1 MTVESLLPGRDVA
14 GTEPDSTDTYETVRT
29 FESLGVDTS
38 LTEILAQQGITTAF
52 PIQALTIAD
61 ALAGRDVCG
70 KAKTGSGKTLAFGL
84 PLLQRLSDRAGTPA
98 SENGARDG
106 ARNGARDGARN
117 GARDGARAGA
127 RAGGQPARPR
137 ALVLLPTRELAVQ
150 VHEVLAPLSEG
161 VGLRTAAVYGGADID
176 RQVTRLRRGVDVIIA
191 TPGRLI
197 DLGDRGELTVADVEV
212 LVLDEADRMADM
224 GFMPQVEWVLRR
236 LERDHQTLL
245 FSATLDGAVDRLV
258 ARYLSDPVHHEVASS
273 TQTVAA
279 MEHRFIQ
286 VHQMD
291 KVKVA
296 ASICR
301 PQEKVLVFVRTKRG
315 ADRLV
320 EQLAKERIRAAAI
333 HGDLRQANR
342 ERALADFS
350 AGKLHVLVATDV
362 AARGLHI
369 EGVDVVIHYDPPE
382 DHKAYLHRSG
392 RTARAG
398 SAGVVA
404 TLVLWNQVVE
414 AEVIQRR
421 LGLRIPIVEM
431 FSNDPRLADLTS
443 WVPSPDE
450 GVL

>member
-1 MTVESLLPGRDVA
+1 MTI
-14 GTEPDSTDTYETVRT
+14 DTYETVRT
-29 FESLGVDTS
+29 FESLGVA
-38 LTEILAQQGITTAF
+38 EPLAKELADQGITTAF

-84 PLLQRLSDRAGTPA
+84 PLLQRTAAALAEEGRPRGP
-98 SENGARDG
+98 GR
-106 ARNGARDGARN
+106 
-117 GARDGARAGA
+117 
-127 RAGGQPARPR
+127 PARPR

-150 VHEVLAPLSEG
+150 VHDVVAPLAG
-161 VGLRTAAVYGGADID
+161 VVGLRIAAVYGGAEIE
-176 RQVTRLRRGVDVIIA
+176 RQVATLRRGVEVVIA

-197 DLGDRGELTVADVEV
+197 DLGDRGELSVADVET

-236 LERDHQTLL
+236 LERPHQTLL

-258 ARYLSDPVHHEVASS
+258 SRYLADPVRHEVVSS

-279 MEHRFIQ
+279 MEHRFLQ

-291 KVKVA
+291 KVRVA
-296 ASICR
+296 AAICR
-301 PQEKVLVFVRTKRG
+301 AQHRTLVFVRTKRG

-320 EQLAKERIRAAAI
+320 EQLGAEGVESAAI

-342 ERALADFS
+342 ERALADFGS
-350 AGKLHVLVATDV
+350 GRLSVLVATDV

-369 EGVDVVIHYDPPE
+369 EGVDVVVHYDPPE
-382 DHKAYLHRSG
+382 DYKAYLHRSG

-398 SAGVVA
+398 STGVVA

-414 AEVIQRR
+414 AEVIERR
-421 LGLRIPIVEM
+421 LGLRVPIVEM
-431 FSNDPRLADLTS
+431 FSNDPRLADLAG
-443 WVPSPDE
+443 WVPSEEE
-450 GVL
+450 GIL

>member
-1 MTVESLLPGRDVA
+1 MTVDALAGAHAGVTPEDSDVS
-14 GTEPDSTDTYETVRT
+14 GDDTYETART
-29 FESLGVDTS
+29 FESLGVS
-38 LTEILAQQGITTAF
+38 PELTHALADEGIVSAF

-70 KAKTGSGKTLAFGL
+70 KAKTGSGKTLAFGV
-84 PLLQRLSDRAGTPA
+84 PLLQRAKATRDAQGPA
-98 SENGARDG
+98 
-106 ARNGARDGARN
+106 
-117 GARDGARAGA
+117 
-127 RAGGQPARPR
+127 PATRPAKPL

-150 VHEVLAPLSEG
+150 VYDVLDPLAKRL
-161 VGLRTAAVYGGADID
+161 GLHAVAVYGGADID
-176 RQVTRLRRGVDVIIA
+176 RQVTKLRKGVDLIIA

-197 DLGDRGELTVADVEV
+197 DLGDRGELAVDELET

-236 LERDHQTLL
+236 LDQPHQTLL

-258 ARYLSDPVHHEVASS
+258 KRYLTDPVFHEVAST
-273 TQTVAA
+273 TQTVTL
-279 MEHRFIQ
+279 MEHRFLQ

-296 ASICR
+296 AAICR
-301 PQEKVLVFVRTKRG
+301 SQEKSLLFVRTKRG

-320 EQLAKERIRAAAI
+320 ENLVKEGIKAQAI

-350 AGKLHVLVATDV
+350 NGKLAVLVATDV

-369 EGVDVVIHYDPPE
+369 EGVDGVIHYDPPE

-398 SAGVVA
+398 RAGVVVS
-404 TLVLWNQVVE
+404 LSLWNQLVE
-414 AEVIQRR
+414 MEVIQRR

-431 FSNDPRLADLTS
+431 FSNDPRLADLAAWTPLPEES
-443 WVPSPDE
+443 
-450 GVL
+450 VL